1 MTYEEKLAAQ
11 EVLAL
16 PDRELLQ
23 PTATVQF
30 LDAAVA
36 VGGAGGA
43 GGIFAPGGAGGDAAA
58 AQTSDLEFGDA
69 IAQQVS

>member
-23 PTATVQF
+23 ATATVAF
-30 LDAAVA
+30 IDAAVA

-43 GGIFAPGGAGGDAAA
+43 GGILGPGGAGGDAAA

-69 IAQQVS
+69 IAQQP